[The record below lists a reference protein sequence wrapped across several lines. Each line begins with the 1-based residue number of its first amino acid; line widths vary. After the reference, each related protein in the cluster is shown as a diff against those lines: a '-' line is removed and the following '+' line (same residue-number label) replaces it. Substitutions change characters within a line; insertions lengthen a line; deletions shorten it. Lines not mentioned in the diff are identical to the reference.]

1 MEGWIPYLVG
11 LLGGMAIGFDLGRTS
26 AMRRIAAGMRKVG
39 TFEKTLGRRKAGDLA
54 DSIDCGTWL

>member
-1 MEGWIPYLVG
+1 MEGWSPSWGG
-11 LLGGMAIGFDLGRTS
+11 LRGGMAIGFDRGRTS
-26 AMRRIAAGMRKVG
+26 AMRRMAAGLRKVG